1 MRLRFLVPLALVLGL
16 LCAAASTLIVRP
28 AGDRVIT
35 GMGCARTE
43 LNPDGLCFSQR
54 PRGGFP
60 LIQISDDAS
69 ATNRGRLGLED
80 EINFVAI
87 AGNTAA
93 FAALWLAGLGALS
106 LVRTRRSP
114 PPETAPEPAAEPP
127 APSPAEPAP
136 EKQDAAGT

>member
-69 ATNRGRLGLED
+69 ATNRGKLGLED

-93 FAALWLAGLGALS
+93 FAALWLAALGALS

-114 PPETAPEPAAEPP
+114 EAPEPAAEPL

>member
-1 MRLRFLVPLALVLGL
+1 
-16 LCAAASTLIVRP
+16 
-28 AGDRVIT
+28 
-35 GMGCARTE
+35 MGCARTE

-69 ATNRGRLGLED
+69 ATNRGKLGLED

-93 FAALWLAGLGALS
+93 FAALWLAALGALS

-114 PPETAPEPAAEPP
+114 EAPEPAAEPL

>member
-60 LIQISDDAS
+60 LMQISDDAS
-69 ATNRGRLGLED
+69 AKNRGKLGPED
-80 EINFVAI
+80 DINFVAL

-93 FAALWLAGLGALS
+93 FAALWLAALGALS
-106 LVRTRRSP
+106 LVRTQRSP
-114 PPETAPEPAAEPP
+114 PPEKAPAAEPP